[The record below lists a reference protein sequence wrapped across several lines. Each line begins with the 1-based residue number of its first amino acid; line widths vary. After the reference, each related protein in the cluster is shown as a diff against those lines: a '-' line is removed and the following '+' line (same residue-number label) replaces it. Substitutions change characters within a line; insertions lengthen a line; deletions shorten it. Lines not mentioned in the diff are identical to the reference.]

1 MTTRDA
7 WPQAQ
12 ALMSDTVYWE
22 AGMQSSQHKL
32 AGTASSIS
40 TKTYMQAGTNEIQG
54 RGDGGEEKGETKGSV
69 Q

>member
-1 MTTRDA
+1 
-7 WPQAQ
+7 
-12 ALMSDTVYWE
+12 
-22 AGMQSSQHKL
+22 MQSSQHKL